1 MGQLDLTGLLREHAF
16 RHSVPGAAI
25 GMMRDGE
32 IVTAHSGVGD
42 AITGEPVTSETR
54 FAVGSLCKPMVA
66 MAVARLAADGCLSLD
81 DPVTALVPDVKLS
94 RR

>member
-25 GMMRDGE
+25 GVMRDGE
-32 IVTAHSGVGD
+32 IVTAQTGVAD

-54 FAVGSLCKPMVA
+54 SSQTAVG
-66 MAVARLAADGCLSLD
+66 LD
-81 DPVTALVPDVKLS
+81 ETRSPPGTESAFAFHS
-94 RR
+94 GFT